1 MTKRKN
7 EKMNIGPQKAIGFI
21 FSTDQSAMS
30 LLFTADFTIYLTV
43 LHMIGRSKMNERLAD
58 MTPRGMMLDVCVS
71 PMKKM

>member
-21 FSTDQSAMS
+21 FSTDQS
-30 LLFTADFTIYLTV
+30 ADFTIYLTV